1 MDFIRANKIKSWLV
15 SIGLILV
22 PIGIYLIINFSNWTP
37 EGYGRPWGVFA
48 VFAAMIILVIGAVL
62 PINTLSMVNG
72 KVCLLSSSGEFW
84 GKMIRLSSIT
94 KIEIEGVEQNSSGGG
109 KLLFDLVVFL
119 LELLFPEV
127 NKKDY
132 IVFSNENGQTFLAPA
147 RRTKK
152 RMLKLEKVIT
162 ETQKINPHLV
172 LGYELK
178 KRLLAKSS

>member
-1 MDFIRANKIKSWLV
+1 MDFIRVNKIKSWLV

-37 EGYGRPWGVFA
+37 EHHSRPWGVFV
-48 VFAAMIILVIGAVL
+48 VFAAMVFLVIGAVL
-62 PINTLSMVNG
+62 PINTLSMMNG
-72 KVCLLSSSGEFW
+72 KVCLLSSGSEFW

-94 KIEIEGVEQNSSGGG
+94 KIEIESVQQNSGGSEG
-109 KLLFDLVVFL
+109 LLLGLVVWM
-119 LELLFPEV
+119 LELLFPKI

-132 IVFSNENGQTFLAPA
+132 IVFSNENGQTFLASA

-172 LGYELK
+172 LRHELK